1 MPAGRSII
9 RPAFAA
15 GRIYS
20 PARRNPYACRAPPE
34 RPAPHKIL
42 RFKRPSEI
50 NKGVPVSGRNFYME
64 TVLELLKAVF
74 LGIIQGITEWLPI
87 SSTGHMILANEIINL
102 SVSAEFMEMFEVV
115 IQLGSILAVVVL
127 FFHKLNPFSPKKS
140 SEEKRDTFSLWGK
153 VIIGII
159 PAGVIGLLFDKQ
171 INSLFYNSLTIAIT
185 LIIYGVLFILVENR
199 NKKLQPKVDSVKQ
212 ISWQL
217 ALAIGCAQVLALI
230 PGTSRS
236 GATIIGA
243 MLFGLSRTAAAEF
256 SFFLAV
262 PVMFGASALKL
273 LKFGFDFTGMEL
285 AILLIGCVTA
295 FLVSLAAIRFLM
307 NFIKKH
313 DFKVFGWYRIALG
326 IIVLVFF
333 MVRAIF

>member
-1 MPAGRSII
+1 MQ
-9 RPAFAA
+9 
-15 GRIYS
+15 
-20 PARRNPYACRAPPE
+20 
-34 RPAPHKIL
+34 
-42 RFKRPSEI
+42 
-50 NKGVPVSGRNFYME
+50 
-64 TVLELLKAVF
+64 TVLELLKAVV

-102 SVSAEFMEMFEVV
+102 SVSDAFMEMFEVV

-127 FFHKLNPFSPKKS
+127 FFHKLNPLSPKKS
-140 SEEKRDTFSLWGK
+140 PQEKKDTLSLWGK
-153 VIIGII
+153 VIIGVI
-159 PAGVIGLLFDKQ
+159 PAGIIGLLFDDQ
-171 INSLFYNSLTIAIT
+171 INDIFYNSLTIAIT
-185 LIIYGVLFILVENR
+185 LIVYGVLFILVENL
-199 NKKLQPKVDSVKQ
+199 NKHRKPRIDSVGQ

-217 ALAIGCAQVLALI
+217 ALAIGCAQILALI

-285 AILLIGCVTA
+285 AILFTGCVTA
-295 FLVSLAAIRFLM
+295 FLVSLLAIRFLM

-313 DFKVFGWYRIALG
+313 DFKPFGYYRIALG
-326 IIVLVFF
+326 IIILIVFGLLGKL
-333 MVRAIF
+333 

>member
-1 MPAGRSII
+1 MQ
-9 RPAFAA
+9 
-15 GRIYS
+15 
-20 PARRNPYACRAPPE
+20 
-34 RPAPHKIL
+34 
-42 RFKRPSEI
+42 
-50 NKGVPVSGRNFYME
+50 
-64 TVLELLKAVF
+64 TVLELLKAVV

-102 SVSAEFMEMFEVV
+102 SVSDAFMEMFEVV

-127 FFHKLNPFSPKKS
+127 FFHKLNPLSPKKS
-140 SEEKRDTFSLWGK
+140 PQEKKDTLSLWGK
-153 VIIGII
+153 VIIGVI
-159 PAGVIGLLFDKQ
+159 PAGVIGLLFDDQ
-171 INSLFYNSLTIAIT
+171 INDIFYNSLTIAIT
-185 LIIYGVLFILVENR
+185 LIVYGVLFILVENR
-199 NKKLQPKVDSVKQ
+199 NKHRKPRIDSVGQ

-217 ALAIGCAQVLALI
+217 ALAIGCAQILALI

-285 AILLIGCVTA
+285 AILFTGCVTA
-295 FLVSLAAIRFLM
+295 FLVSLLAIRFLM

-313 DFKVFGWYRIALG
+313 DFKPFGYYRIALG
-326 IIVLVFF
+326 IIILIVFGLLGKL
-333 MVRAIF
+333 

>member
-1 MPAGRSII
+1 MQ
-9 RPAFAA
+9 
-15 GRIYS
+15 
-20 PARRNPYACRAPPE
+20 
-34 RPAPHKIL
+34 
-42 RFKRPSEI
+42 
-50 NKGVPVSGRNFYME
+50 
-64 TVLELLKAVF
+64 TVLELLKAVV

-102 SVSAEFMEMFEVV
+102 SVSDAFMEMFEVV

-127 FFHKLNPFSPKKS
+127 FFHKLNPLSPKKS
-140 SEEKRDTFSLWGK
+140 PQEKKDTLSLWGK
-153 VIIGII
+153 VIIGVI
-159 PAGVIGLLFDKQ
+159 PAGIIGLLFDDQ
-171 INSLFYNSLTIAIT
+171 INDIFYNSLTIAIT
-185 LIIYGVLFILVENR
+185 LIVYGVLFILVENR
-199 NKKLQPKVDSVKQ
+199 NKHRKPRIDSVGQ

-217 ALAIGCAQVLALI
+217 ALAIGCAQILALI

-285 AILLIGCVTA
+285 AILFTGCVTA
-295 FLVSLAAIRFLM
+295 FLVSHLAIRFLM

-313 DFKVFGWYRIALG
+313 DFKPFGYYRIALG
-326 IIVLVFF
+326 IIILIVFGLLGKL
-333 MVRAIF
+333 

>member
-1 MPAGRSII
+1 MPWSSSS
-9 RPAFAA
+9 F
-15 GRIYS
+15 
-20 PARRNPYACRAPPE
+20 
-34 RPAPHKIL
+34 
-42 RFKRPSEI
+42 
-50 NKGVPVSGRNFYME
+50 
-64 TVLELLKAVF
+64 
-74 LGIIQGITEWLPI
+74 I
-87 SSTGHMILANEIINL
+87 SSI
-102 SVSAEFMEMFEVV
+102 
-115 IQLGSILAVVVL
+115 
-127 FFHKLNPFSPKKS
+127 PFPLKKAPR
-140 SEEKRDTFSLWGK
+140 KNGDTFSLWGK

-313 DFKVFGWYRIALG
+313 DFKPFGYYRIALG
-326 IIVLVFF
+326 IIILIVFGLLGKL
-333 MVRAIF
+333 